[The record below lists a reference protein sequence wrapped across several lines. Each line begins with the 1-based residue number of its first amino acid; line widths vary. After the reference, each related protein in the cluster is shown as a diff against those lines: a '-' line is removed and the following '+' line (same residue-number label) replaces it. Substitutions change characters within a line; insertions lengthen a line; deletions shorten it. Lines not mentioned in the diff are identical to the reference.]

1 MFKKKGYSKSKYSWI
16 YALIMTSA
24 IILLS
29 VIVFQLG
36 LRQEIYVKALYIPIL
51 FLGILSFTRD
61 IVYNSNKQFKFQ
73 KLLFYSLRTS
83 IFTCV
88 FLYPLIMLFLIYF
101 YSDGGIIKM
110 RESVVGDAG
119 DLRVLVSLELEIFIV
134 LLLSSLASSGIYLNK
149 QEKGAAL

>member
-1 MFKKKGYSKSKYSWI
+1 MFKKNGYPKSKYSWI

-24 IILLS
+24 IVLLS

>member
-1 MFKKKGYSKSKYSWI
+1 
-16 YALIMTSA
+16 
-24 IILLS
+24 
-29 VIVFQLG
+29 
-36 LRQEIYVKALYIPIL
+36 
-51 FLGILSFTRD
+51 
-61 IVYNSNKQFKFQ
+61 
-73 KLLFYSLRTS
+73 
-83 IFTCV
+83 
-88 FLYPLIMLFLIYF
+88 MLFLIYF